1 MASLTQFPP
10 FHRHSFTILLFCA
23 PLSPN
28 TMLGGARPTPRRQ
41 MLLQRL
47 RAEPINIVFGGGE
60 RGGRNSKKFAF
71 AQQNHSDD
79 DPPGLFIL
87 GMLLPRCLSRNR
99 NDKMNV
105 ILCASFRQSVM
116 QQIEKL
122 PERKRAGREAGRGFR
137 RAPRTTPP
145 RRFLSNSTL
154 SGSLCCMASHTS

>member
-1 MASLTQFPP
+1 MLDSLQFSNSAH
-10 FHRHSFTILLFCA
+10 FECILFLFYHYKKVV
-23 PLSPN
+23 LYH
-28 TMLGGARPTPRRQ
+28 TYKMIF
-41 MLLQRL
+41 M
-47 RAEPINIVFGGGE
+47 I
-60 RGGRNSKKFAF
+60 KKFPF
-71 AQQNHSDD
+71 TQQNHSDD

-145 RRFLSNSTL
+145 RRFLSSSTL

>member
-1 MASLTQFPP
+1 MNADALPLEKNFC
-10 FHRHSFTILLFCA
+10 HRDAQKCMKYHFYQQLAVAILAQVFSQRSSAFT
-23 PLSPN
+23 
-28 TMLGGARPTPRRQ
+28 
-41 MLLQRL
+41 
-47 RAEPINIVFGGGE
+47 
-60 RGGRNSKKFAF
+60 
-71 AQQNHSDD
+71 QQNHSDD

-137 RAPRTTPP
+137 RAARTTPP
-145 RRFLSNSTL
+145 RRFLSSSTL